1 MDSTLLPQAVHQRRA
16 GLNKTN
22 FAQQKLGMY
31 QAVAPA
37 SPVYS
42 RPGSSCSQPPT
53 LFNNGH
59 AVLTPTGSPPSSH
72 HTSAVML
79 ETEFSDN
86 PYFPSTPPLSTSGS
100 TVGSPKS
107 FDVLQTPLNPMFSG
121 LDGFTSAKSAFE
133 SIESSI
139 LDWTSCDSPPMTPG
153 KRKTHNTLL

>member
-1 MDSTLLPQAVHQRRA
+1 MTPQTVVQ
-16 GLNKTN
+16 NKKAN

-31 QAVAPA
+31 QGMAPA

-53 LFNNGH
+53 LFSNGP
-59 AVLTPTGSPPSSH
+59 AVMTPTGSPPSMNYKP
-72 HTSAVML
+72 AIML
-79 ETEFSDN
+79 ETEFGDN

-107 FDVLQTPLNPMFSG
+107 CDMLQTPLNPMFSG
-121 LDGFTSAKSAFE
+121 LDGFAGIKSGFE

-139 LDWTSCDSPPMTPG
+139 LDWASCGSPPMTPG
-153 KRKTHNTLL
+153 KYNRAI